1 MPTDRPLS
9 PYAASKK
16 AAELACYTYHELHNI
31 DVTVLRFF
39 TVYGPAGRP
48 DMSIFRFVRRISQ
61 GKPITVFGDGLQQ
74 RDFTYV
80 GDISRGVVASL
91 KPLGYET
98 INLGSDRPLVL
109 RDVIGF
115 IEKGVGQKAV
125 IEYQPRHPADV
136 SATWADITK
145 AKELLDW
152 QPEVSFED
160 GLANSIS
167 WFQENEGWA
176 GQLLE

>member
-1 MPTDRPLS
+1 
-9 PYAASKK
+9 
-16 AAELACYTYHELHNI
+16 
-31 DVTVLRFF
+31 
-39 TVYGPAGRP
+39 
-48 DMSIFRFVRRISQ
+48 
-61 GKPITVFGDGLQQ
+61 VFGDGLQQ

-80 GDISRGVVASL
+80 GDIARGTVASL
-91 KPLGYET
+91 KPLGFET

-115 IEKGVGQKAV
+115 IETGVGQKAV

-136 SATWADITK
+136 SATWANITK

-152 QPEVSFED
+152 RPEVFFED